1 MTWLKLLSLT
11 HEVYPVLKENEMS
24 EEKKVEYEIE
34 DEVKEENQVEIVDD
48 TPEEDRN
55 KQHLGDVDVPE
66 EEIQTY
72 SANVQKRINQLKRAY
87 HDERRDKERFER
99 EQREAINYAKSLA
112 SQNKT
117 LQEKL
122 SKGESVLIESHKG
135 KVDAQISQAEKE
147 YKDAYEAGEAD
158 KMLEA
163 QKKLARFTY
172 DQKEVENYQPVYDKP
187 LQTPQ
192 NEVQQQIVPDER
204 TRQWVSENRWFDT
217 DAVMRGAA
225 FGIHDELVKRGI
237 SSGSEEYFSQ
247 IDSRMREEFPHKFGT
262 KKPAN
267 VVAPA
272 SRSSGSS
279 KIKLTKTQV
288 SIAKRLGV
296 PVEEYAKQIMKEQS
310 NG

>member
-122 SKGESVLIESHKG
+122 SKGESVLIESQTLRYLRQK
-135 KVDAQISQAEKE
+135 KNT
-147 YKDAYEAGEAD
+147 
-158 KMLEA
+158 KMLMRQA
-163 QKKLARFTY
+163 KLIRCLRHKKNWQDLLT
-172 DQKEVENYQPVYDKP
+172 
-187 LQTPQ
+187 
-192 NEVQQQIVPDER
+192 I
-204 TRQWVSENRWFDT
+204 
-217 DAVMRGAA
+217 
-225 FGIHDELVKRGI
+225 
-237 SSGSEEYFSQ
+237 
-247 IDSRMREEFPHKFGT
+247 
-262 KKPAN
+262 KK
-267 VVAPA
+267 
-272 SRSSGSS
+272 
-279 KIKLTKTQV
+279 K
-288 SIAKRLGV
+288 
-296 PVEEYAKQIMKEQS
+296 
-310 NG
+310 